1 MRAANT
7 HVGERTC
14 LHSDCIY
21 DAKIQVF
28 STHTAALDLSLTSIL
43 NLPLPFQ
50 GWGEGESLWREGYI
64 RELSMATVGM
74 VQHLLEHGI
83 V

>member
-28 STHTAALDLSLTSIL
+28 STHTAALNMFPHLYRSGVGRRGRLV
-43 NLPLPFQ
+43 
-50 GWGEGESLWREGYI
+50 EGGVHK